1 MTPTREGHLKMTPAE
16 RAAFIMA
23 QAACL
28 NAEVAGMVAEN
39 TYREMRGETIAF
51 GEDAFQEV
59 IDKSVCNHNA
69 AISFLRD

>member
-1 MTPTREGHLKMTPAE
+1 MTDEQKI
-16 RAAFIMA
+16 AFIIA

-51 GEDAFQEV
+51 GEGAFVAVVRASGCE
-59 IDKSVCNHNA
+59 HNA
-69 AISFLRD
+69 VIPLCQEPG